1 MLEFPFL
8 VDCSSSSSKT
18 RDGGGKRAGRA
29 WNPRCLFSTHST
41 VSMKKSLRSC

>member
-1 MLEFPFL
+1 MGLSFLFFFRFFRFVFFFTMLEFPFL

-29 WNPRCLFSTHST
+29 
-41 VSMKKSLRSC
+41 